1 MKMKMW
7 IGNLD
12 GSRAGL
18 VIAPSKERACKI
30 VGAGRTDFDSYWKLH
45 PVDTSLEAET
55 LYTRPIGPDPN
66 GPAAWQQG
74 RCPLAPRGS

>member
-18 VIAPSKERACKI
+18 VIAPSKERARTI
-30 VGAGRTDFDSYWKLH
+30 VGTGRTDFDAYWKLQPH
-45 PVDTSLEAET
+45 VDAALQPET
-55 LYTRPIGPDPN
+55 LYTRPMRPGC
-66 GPAAWQQG
+66 PAAWQPG
-74 RCPLAPRGS
+74 RCPLEQRGS